1 MKLPIRNTRAF
12 RVGSVVAM
20 LAAAVMAG
28 CASAPESAVA
38 KYDDRYITLDEFENA
53 YAKNVGGV
61 AAAKEDSLG
70 EYKEFLDLYTVFRM
84 KLADAK
90 ARGVLDDPS
99 LDAEMDDYQK
109 QVGVAYMLEKNLIK
123 PSVEEM
129 YERRK
134 TEYRMSHIMF
144 RFDRAPKEQVK
155 ALADSV
161 YNLLVSG
168 ERTFESLA
176 AQFSEDQY
184 SAGIGGDIFY
194 YTAGDVIPD
203 FAEAMYQLDS
213 AGQVYPGVVETRVGY
228 HIMKATEV
236 RERVP
241 EIRCAHILVNFTDEK
256 TGEPDSAAARALI
269 DSLKTEL
276 DNGADFA
283 ELAREFSEDN
293 SAMNGGDLGFFGRR
307 RMVPPFEQAAF
318 NLEVGE
324 VSDVVETG
332 YGYHLITCLEKK
344 PYPAFEDVKEALTD
358 KYKKQS
364 FEDDKQALIDSVI
377 ERESY
382 RLNGELVDSIIAVG
396 ERDTLTFHRSAFDN
410 PYMKEVADSTVMS
423 FGEHKITVDSL
434 FTRTYNQFQFVNRY
448 IRPKITG
455 QMLEYNRDE
464 IALEILALELDDNDP
479 EFAKLMEDYR
489 NGVVVFRL
497 QEEEVWNKIEIDSAT
512 LRAFWEPRKED
523 YRWGD
528 RIVYREIYA
537 TTDSSID
544 AARERLEAG
553 ESFDELARTI
563 GEREGDSTNAGLRGP
578 VPVEESMIS
587 KKANE
592 LENPGDYT
600 EPFKTPGGYSIVT
613 LVERVE
619 PQAKTFE
626 EARAECSGDF
636 QEEESRRLE
645 EEYRARLKERYAPEY
660 YYEKLKDAF
669 ANAGEE
675 SASR

>member
-1 MKLPIRNTRAF
+1 MKLPIINARAL
-12 RVGSVVAM
+12 RVGSVVAI
-20 LAAAVMAG
+20 LAAASIAG
-28 CASAPESAVA
+28 CASAPESAVS
-38 KYDDRYITLDEFENA
+38 KYDDRYITLEEFENA

-61 AAAKEDSLG
+61 AAAKEDSLS

-84 KLADAK
+84 KLEDAK
-90 ARGVLDDPS
+90 SRGILEDPS
-99 LDAEMDDYQK
+99 LETEMNDYQR

-144 RFDRAPKEQVK
+144 RFEGAPKDDVK

-168 ERTFESLA
+168 ERDFESLA
-176 AQFSEDQY
+176 AQFSDDHY

-194 YTAGDVIPD
+194 YTAGEVIPE
-203 FAEAMYQLDS
+203 FAEAMYTLDS
-213 AGQVYPGVVETRVGY
+213 AGHVYPGVVETRVGY

-241 EIRCAHILVNFTDEK
+241 EIRCAHILVNFTDEES
-256 TGEPDSAAARALI
+256 GEPDSAAARALI

-276 DNGADFA
+276 AGGADFA

-318 NLEVGE
+318 DLEVGE

-332 YGYHLITCLEKK
+332 YGYHLIKCLEKK
-344 PYPAFEDVKEALTD
+344 PYPEFDEVKEALID

-364 FEDDKQALIDSVI
+364 FEDDKRALIDSVM
-377 ERESY
+377 EREGY
-382 RLNGELVDSIIAVG
+382 YLNTELIDSIVAVN
-396 ERDTLTFHRSAFDN
+396 ERDTITFHEKAFEN
-410 PYMKEVADSTVMS
+410 PYMKEVADSTVMA
-423 FGEHKITVDSL
+423 FGDHKITVDSL
-434 FTRTYNQFQFVNRY
+434 FKRTYNQFQFVNRFV
-448 IRPKITG
+448 RPKITA
-455 QMLEYNRDE
+455 QMIEHNRDE
-464 IALEILALELDDNDP
+464 IALEILALELDENDP

-497 QEEEVWNKIEIDSAT
+497 QEDEVWNKIEIDSAT

-544 AARERLEAG
+544 RAHARLEAG
-553 ESFDELARTI
+553 ESFAELARTL
-563 GEREGDSTNAGLRGP
+563 GERENDSTNAGLRGP

-592 LENPGDYT
+592 LENPGDHT

-626 EARAECSGDF
+626 EARAEVSGDF
-636 QEEESRRLE
+636 QEVESRRLE
-645 EEYRARLKERYAPEY
+645 DEYRARLKERYAPEY
-660 YYEKLKDAF
+660 YYEKLEDAF
-669 ANAGEE
+669 TNAGEE